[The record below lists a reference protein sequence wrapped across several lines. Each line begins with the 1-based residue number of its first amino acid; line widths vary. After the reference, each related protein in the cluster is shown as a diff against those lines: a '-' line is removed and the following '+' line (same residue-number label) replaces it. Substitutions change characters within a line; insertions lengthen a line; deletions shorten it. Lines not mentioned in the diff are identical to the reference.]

1 MATKYSILVFFFF
14 FFFSNFF
21 LGTSANDLH
30 FQAYLLEGLARWNT
44 DRHQAALSESTGG
57 PTYNPLLSAAVNDL
71 SSKVLKEKL
80 APRFTA
86 PREYTGELIGV
97 EYLYSQTGQVLQ
109 DMARETE
116 EEKAE
121 AGKEEFDE
129 DEDEGF
135 QEMDPDSDQTTGQD
149 PAVVSPASNTGG
161 EQQPQSATSIPL
173 DPPSTPEKQPPSPD
187 NISPTSNTGSPSS
200 SDVNTKNVLGIY
212 NMYSSVYLI
221 YSYSRSLL
229 DLIMLRTM
237 DVWSSLPSSLSL
249 TNQS

>member
-1 MATKYSILVFFFF
+1 MVFFS
-14 FFFSNFF
+14 FSFSLIFF

-57 PTYNPLLSAAVNDL
+57 PTYNPLRSAAVNDL

-80 APRFTA
+80 APGFTA

-109 DMARETE
+109 DMAQETE

-121 AGKEEFDE
+121 AGKEEYDE

-135 QEMDPDSDQTTGQD
+135 QEMDIDSDQTIASLGED
-149 PAVVSPASNTGG
+149 PVVVSPVSNTGG
-161 EQQPQSATSIPL
+161 LQLVFPWI
-173 DPPSTPEKQPPSPD
+173 
-187 NISPTSNTGSPSS
+187 
-200 SDVNTKNVLGIY
+200 
-212 NMYSSVYLI
+212 
-221 YSYSRSLL
+221 SLL
-229 DLIMLRTM
+229 HQRSNQYPL
-237 DVWSSLPSSLSL
+237 L
-249 TNQS
+249 TSHLDHLVHLM